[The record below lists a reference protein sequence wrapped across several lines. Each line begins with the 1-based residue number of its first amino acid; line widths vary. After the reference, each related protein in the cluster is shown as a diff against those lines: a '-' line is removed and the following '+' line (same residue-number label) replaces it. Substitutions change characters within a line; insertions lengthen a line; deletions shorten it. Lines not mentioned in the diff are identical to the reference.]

1 MEFSMRITILLLA
14 GLPLMVADSIDGK
27 WMLGGDVAGN
37 AVNLIC
43 TMEQVNAPKFTG
55 DCNLNE
61 GKSVM
66 LRGETKGELVKF
78 AYTTSVYTLSHTGRI
93 KADTMNG
100 EIEVEGATGTFT
112 GKRTEQGGKSR

>member
-14 GLPLMVADSIDGK
+14 GLPLMAADSIDGK
-27 WMLGGDVAGN
+27 WMLGGEVAGN

-43 TMEQVNAPKFTG
+43 TMQQVKAPEFTG

-61 GKSVM
+61 GRSVK

-78 AYTTSVYTLSHTGRI
+78 AYTTSDGYTLSYTGRI
-93 KADTMNG
+93 KADTMN
-100 EIEVEGATGTFT
+100 
-112 GKRTEQGGKSR
+112 